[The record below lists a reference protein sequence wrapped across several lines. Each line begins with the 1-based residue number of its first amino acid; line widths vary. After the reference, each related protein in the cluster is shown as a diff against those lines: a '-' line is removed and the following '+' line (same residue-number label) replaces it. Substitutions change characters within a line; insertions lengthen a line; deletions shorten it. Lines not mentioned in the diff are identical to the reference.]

1 MARAVDLEVA
11 GPGAVALPGVMRR
24 LLRRREAVVIL
35 VLLGLL
41 IISAVAAPLFT
52 PYSPIAL
59 APRDRFQPP
68 SLTHLFGTD
77 ELGRDLYTR
86 VLYGGRIAL
95 GIGAA
100 ATVIAMLI
108 GVAWGF
114 IAAMRRGWVDEI
126 LMRLAD
132 AAMAIP
138 TILFAL
144 VLVAAF
150 GASTVNLAV
159 IIGLLLAPVT
169 ARLARSAALDELTSE
184 YVLAAVASG
193 ATRTRMLFSEVLPN
207 TLPSLLV
214 LATLNA
220 ASAILTEASLSFV
233 GLGVQ
238 PPEASWGTLLFQ
250 GYQKI
255 YQAIWY
261 PIFPGLVIFLTIWLL
276 NLLADQLQSV
286 MDPRERGSM
295 RA

>member
-1 MARAVDLEVA
+1 MAGAVDLEVA

-68 SLTHLFGTD
+68 SLAHLFGTD

-100 ATVIAMLI
+100 ATVIAMII

-114 IAAMRRGWVDEI
+114 IAAMRRGWVDEV

-193 ATRTRMLFSEVLPN
+193 ATRTRILLSEVLPN

>member
-1 MARAVDLEVA
+1 MAGAVDLEVA

-68 SLTHLFGTD
+68 SLAHLFGTD

>member
-1 MARAVDLEVA
+1 MAGAVDLEVA

-68 SLTHLFGTD
+68 SLAHLFGTD

-114 IAAMRRGWVDEI
+114 IAAMRRGWVDEV

-193 ATRTRMLFSEVLPN
+193 ATRTRILLSEVLPN

>member
-1 MARAVDLEVA
+1 MDLEVV

-24 LLRRREAVVIL
+24 LLRRRGAVVIL

-41 IISAVAAPLFT
+41 IVSAVAAPLFT
-52 PYSPIAL
+52 SYSPTAL

-68 SLTHLFGTD
+68 SLAHLFGTD
-77 ELGRDLYTR
+77 ELGRDLFTR
-86 VLYGGRIAL
+86 NLYGGRIAL

-100 ATVIAMLI
+100 ATVIAMLV

-114 IAAMRRGWVDEI
+114 VAAMRRGWADEV

-132 AAMAIP
+132 ATMAIP

-150 GASTVNLAV
+150 GASTVNLAI

-193 ATRTRMLFSEVLPN
+193 ATRTRILLSEVLPN

-286 MDPRERGSM
+286 MDPRERGSA
-295 RA
+295 RL